1 MTGSRVSMTD
11 LVFDGIVDLPTA
23 DGSLRVLQFTMAS
36 SDTNDF
42 LLHVYN
48 TGGGT
53 YDTDLRS
60 SKLTVRGG
68 GVRFYTNRFR
78 GNLFGLIP
86 VDYRPESPPPPL
98 PLPFVFFT
106 DPEIQLVWVDSPAL
120 DAPDLRITLAKP
132 A

>member
-1 MTGSRVSMTD
+1 MTGSRVQMND
-11 LVFDGIVDLPTA
+11 LVFDGVVNLPTA
-23 DGSLRVLQFTMAS
+23 DGSLRVLKFTMTS

-53 YDTDLRS
+53 FDTDLRS

-68 GVRFYTNRFR
+68 GVQFFTTRFR

-86 VDYRPESPPPPL
+86 VDYTPDTPPPPI

-106 DPEIQLVWVDSPAL
+106 DPDIQLVWVDSPTL
-120 DAPDLRITLAKP
+120 DAPDLRITPAKP
-132 A
+132 